1 MELFFFCMTSL
12 LFRWSHSV
20 AMGRYIRIECEGL
33 NLCTPALI
41 NVVCLVD
48 RSIRKKVSLPVEQR
62 TCFINLRLPAD
73 PLRTRHV
80 STSQRMRSDVMR
92 QERREADKMATIRKW
107 SIGCQDNRRGIK
119 ICESHGALED
129 KVII

>member
-1 MELFFFCMTSL
+1 
-12 LFRWSHSV
+12 
-20 AMGRYIRIECEGL
+20 
-33 NLCTPALI
+33 
-41 NVVCLVD
+41 
-48 RSIRKKVSLPVEQR
+48 
-62 TCFINLRLPAD
+62 
-73 PLRTRHV
+73 
-80 STSQRMRSDVMR
+80 MRSDVMR